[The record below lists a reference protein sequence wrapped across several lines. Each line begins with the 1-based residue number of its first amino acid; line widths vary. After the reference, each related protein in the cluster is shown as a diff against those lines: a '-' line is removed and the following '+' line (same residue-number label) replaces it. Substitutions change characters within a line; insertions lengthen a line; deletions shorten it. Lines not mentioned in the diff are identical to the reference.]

1 LEPPELRHDYL
12 DGGAWL
18 AGHWYGVP
26 ILQKVQGK
34 RHFLRGRCR
43 VINWALIKEPYN
55 WATVILITAFALL
68 FFNIVFPQSSPETS
82 TTT

>member
-1 LEPPELRHDYL
+1 M
-12 DGGAWL
+12 
-18 AGHWYGVP
+18 
-26 ILQKVQGK
+26 
-34 RHFLRGRCR
+34 
-43 VINWALIKEPYN
+43 INWALIKEPYN